1 LGGTAK
7 VDVVLLTQERYE
19 RIDLTSAYARQVL
32 REETL
37 LSDALE
43 RAGLTTA
50 RVAWSNPGFDASST
64 RVSLFRSTWDYFHR
78 YAEFRTWLDRV
89 EPVTRLVNAAPLV
102 RWNSDKHY
110 LRDLEQRGVR
120 VVPTRY
126 VEAGSRASLAEQV
139 AELGGDVVMKPAVS
153 GAARETYRVD
163 AGAAPGLDAKFQS
176 LLARET
182 VLLQP
187 FRHEIVEQGEQSLVV
202 IGGRFTHAVRKVAR
216 AGDFRVQ
223 DDHGGTAHPCDAT
236 PDEIAFAER
245 VAAAAPVAPTY
256 ARVDF
261 IRTDEGPMLMELEL
275 IEPELFFRFEPAAA
289 TKLANEVVRLLDL
302 TRRAPSPNQAGRG
315 TRRP

>member
-1 LGGTAK
+1 
-7 VDVVLLTQERYE
+7 
-19 RIDLTSAYARQVL
+19 
-32 REETL
+32 
-37 LSDALE
+37 
-43 RAGLTTA
+43 
-50 RVAWSNPGFDASST
+50 
-64 RVSLFRSTWDYFHR
+64 
-78 YAEFRTWLDRV
+78 
-89 EPVTRLVNAAPLV
+89 VNAAPLV

-153 GAARETYRVD
+153 GAARET
-163 AGAAPGLDAKFQS
+163 
-176 LLARET
+176 

-236 PDEIAFAER
+236 PDEIVFAER

-302 TRRAPSPNQAGRG
+302 TRGAPSPNQAGRG
-315 TRRP
+315 T

>member
-1 LGGTAK
+1 MGGTAK

-19 RIDLTSAYARQVL
+19 RIDLSSAYARQVL
-32 REETL
+32 HEETL
-37 LSDALE
+37 VADALE

-50 RVAWSNPGFDASST
+50 RVAWSSPDFDASSS
-64 RVSLFRSTWDYFHR
+64 RAALFRSTWDYFHR
-78 YAEFRTWLDRV
+78 YAEFQAWLDRV

-126 VEAGSRASLAEQV
+126 FEAGSRAS
-139 AELGGDVVMKPAVS
+139 
-153 GAARETYRVD
+153 
-163 AGAAPGLDAKFQS
+163 
-176 LLARET
+176 
-182 VLLQP
+182 
-187 FRHEIVEQGEQSLVV
+187 VV

-223 DDHGGTAHPCDAT
+223 DDHWGTAHPCDAT
-236 PDEIAFAER
+236 PDEVAFAER
-245 VAAAAPVAPTY
+245 VAAAAPVPPTY

-289 TKLANEVVRLLDL
+289 TKLANEVVTLLS
-302 TRRAPSPNQAGRG
+302 RATSAA
-315 TRRP
+315 